1 MILYSD
7 IRSGSCRRVFT
18 VIETLGLDVEIKT
31 TDILKGATRSPE
43 FLALNPGGKL
53 PVLVDGDVV
62 LSEASAIMLYL
73 VEQAGDVTLAP
84 SGAARFEMLKWMFWA
99 AEHFRIPAPI
109 YFEENVIGSMLMGK
123 EPDAGR
129 IAEADRRIAEC
140 SALLDAHL
148 SHRQFVLGDHPSL
161 ADIDLAAPLSQMLR
175 SHVPYQNFPNIMRW
189 NRDLGQAL
197 PAWKRTGEALDLA
210 MDTSLAA
217 ARQDVGEAA

>member
-7 IRSGSCRRVFT
+7 IRSGSCRRVLT

-31 TDILKGATRSPE
+31 TDILKGATKSPE
-43 FLALNPGGKL
+43 FLALNPAGKL
-53 PVLVDGDVV
+53 PVLVDDDVV

-99 AEHFRIPAPI
+99 AEHFRIPAPM
-109 YFEENVIGSMLMGK
+109 YFEEHVIGSMLMGK

-129 IAEADRRIAEC
+129 IAEADRRIEEC

-148 SHRQFVLGDHPSL
+148 SDRKFVLGERPSL
-161 ADIDLAAPLSQMLR
+161 ADIDLAAPLSQMPR
-175 SHVPYQNFPNIMRW
+175 SHVPYQTYPNIMRW
-189 NRDLGQAL
+189 YRELGQAL
-197 PAWKRTGEALDLA
+197 PAWKRTGEALDMA

-217 ARQDVGEAA
+217 ARQDVGEVA